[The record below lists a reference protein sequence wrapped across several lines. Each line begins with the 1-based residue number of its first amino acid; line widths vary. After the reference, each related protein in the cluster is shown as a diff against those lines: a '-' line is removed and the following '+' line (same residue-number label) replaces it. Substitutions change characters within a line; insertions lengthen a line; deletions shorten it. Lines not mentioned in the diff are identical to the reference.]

1 MLNFGEG
8 LVRLAADIGA
18 ERDDRRNA
26 AKARIRKVAGL
37 HKDIH
42 RVIAGFD
49 DARSVMAVN
58 ITKDADA
65 LRKRLATSNRA
76 LVSTVS
82 ERLAESNRARMT
94 ERRVLAKSAK
104 ALHAELSSA
113 RKQLAVDVDAFRAN
127 LAAERTAAAEKLRVD
142 LGDFVDQIRTE
153 TAGLLDAV
161 KVQTTIARGA
171 WNVEK
176 AEKPAKQPATHGR
189 KTAAKG
195 RSRKAG

>member
-1 MLNFGEG
+1 M
-8 LVRLAADIGA
+8 RLAADIGT
-18 ERDDRRNA
+18 ERDTRRA
-26 AKARIRKVAGL
+26 GAEARSRRVAGL

-49 DARSVMAVN
+49 DARSVMAVK
-58 ITKDADA
+58 ITKDAHA
-65 LRKRLATSNRA
+65 LRKQLATSNRA

-127 LAAERTAAAEKLRVD
+127 LAAERTAAAEKLRVG
-142 LGDFVDQIRTE
+142 LSDFVDQIRTE

-176 AEKPAKQPATHGR
+176 PSKQPATHGR

-195 RSRKAG
+195 RKAG